1 MEPYE
6 STSNFLRTVTHL
18 TTDAVGS
25 GGWIYPIRGILYFV
39 SHPSLYRSISDVL
52 IKCILGSVG
61 VVVGMFVLTYL
72 PQVAILAVV
81 SGPLAFIGCVCTAHM
96 TLGILT
102 PYIDS
107 AVPLVLGES
116 YAIILFGSK
125 IFFLGEAQDRICAL
139 FVPFVSDIAYSLCLH
154 SRRCPL
160 ATRPRPAG
168 LERSRS
174 RQERTVGRVQARQI
188 HHQATEQ
195 VQQRRFDTLPRLAA
209 TQCYSCCWHC
219 AVLAV

>member
-1 MEPYE
+1 MNSQHDVVARREFSTSSSCPPPLPCKTSCLSLQHVFYHATQVWREIVCADRPRSGHGASERRFGCKESLE
-6 STSNFLRTVTHL
+6 STSNFLGTVTHL

-96 TLGILT
+96 TLKVLI
-102 PYIDS
+102 PYI
-107 AVPLVLGES
+107 
-116 YAIILFGSK
+116 
-125 IFFLGEAQDRICAL
+125 
-139 FVPFVSDIAYSLCLH
+139 
-154 SRRCPL
+154 
-160 ATRPRPAG
+160 
-168 LERSRS
+168 
-174 RQERTVGRVQARQI
+174 
-188 HHQATEQ
+188 
-195 VQQRRFDTLPRLAA
+195 
-209 TQCYSCCWHC
+209 
-219 AVLAV
+219 